1 MWQEYNCHNVNNII
15 NECLNIYIYIY
26 IFIIIGDISVCKINI
41 VIFIVSLAYSTL
53 SEWAILYSK
62 H

>member
-1 MWQEYNCHNVNNII
+1 MFE
-15 NECLNIYIYIY
+15 YIY
-26 IFIIIGDISVCKINI
+26 IFIYLFIIGDISVCKIYI